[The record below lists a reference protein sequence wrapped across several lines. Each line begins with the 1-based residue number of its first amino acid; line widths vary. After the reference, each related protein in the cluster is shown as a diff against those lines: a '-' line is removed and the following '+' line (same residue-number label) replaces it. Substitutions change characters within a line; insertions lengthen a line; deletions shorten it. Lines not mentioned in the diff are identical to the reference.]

1 MLPYRFCFVLFNLY
15 LRAIFNLTK
24 GFLGHEFGGIY
35 LERLNIH
42 AEGLLSEFY
51 GIIPLFPCFQK
62 PLGYPHFFFFLCKGQ
77 LDKAKALD
85 LADRANK
92 YKNKCKQQQLQT
104 SIR

>member
-1 MLPYRFCFVLFNLY
+1 MQRAYFPNFTALFLCSLVSKNPWDTL
-15 LRAIFNLTK
+15 I
-24 GFLGHEFGGIY
+24 
-35 LERLNIH
+35 
-42 AEGLLSEFY
+42 
-51 GIIPLFPCFQK
+51 
-62 PLGYPHFFFFLCKGQ
+62 FFFLCKGQ